1 MLLTFQRY
9 KNGVEVFT
17 NDLFGTNPAVTS
29 KAEFFHYIKF
39 RFFLSNGIVEGLEP
53 LGATDYIEVRNG
65 NNETIFQLH
74 PLFCEAPLNGWTAN
88 DLYHW
93 LLECSNTG
101 PKVNES
107 FEWGI

>member
-29 KAEFFHYIKF
+29 KAEFFHFIKF
-39 RFFLSNGIVEGLEP
+39 RFFLSNGIVDGLEP
-53 LGATDYIEVRNG
+53 LGETDYIEVRNG
-65 NNETIFQLH
+65 NNETIFKLH
-74 PLFCEAPLNGWTAN
+74 PLFCEAPISGWTAN

-101 PKVNES
+101 VKITES
-107 FEWGI
+107 WEY

>member
-1 MLLTFQRY
+1 MNLTFQRY

-17 NDLFGTNPAVTS
+17 NDLFGSPGVTS

-39 RFFLSNGIVEGLEP
+39 RFFLSNGIVAGLEP

-74 PLFCEAPLNGWTAN
+74 PLFCEAPLNGWTASE
-88 DLYHW
+88 LYHW

-101 PKVNES
+101 PKINES
-107 FEWGI
+107 FEWGV